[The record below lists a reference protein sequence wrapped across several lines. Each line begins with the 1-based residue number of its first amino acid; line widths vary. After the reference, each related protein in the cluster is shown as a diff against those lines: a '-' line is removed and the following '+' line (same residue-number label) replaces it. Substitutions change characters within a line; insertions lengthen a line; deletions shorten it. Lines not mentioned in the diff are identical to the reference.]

1 MTLHRIYIPLI
12 LLSSS
17 VLFAGCSGTSQAPQ
31 MGGLPPG
38 SRSIQIPAD
47 NGRNHQDCQNDGGIN
62 LRPCHITF
70 DAQNPGPTDI
80 RVTNDGDGGRHDG
93 DGGQHK
99 RISERDN
106 CAARGVAMVVRD
118 SNSRYTVMAGMTAGT
133 CFANFDDNG
142 NHNRNHNDDGG
153 GGRNGGSQLRIINKL

>member
-17 VLFAGCSGTSQAPQ
+17 VLFAGCGGTSQAPQ
-31 MGGLPPG
+31 MGGLPSG
-38 SRSIQIPAD
+38 LQSIQMPAD
-47 NGRNHQDCQNDGGIN
+47 NGRNHQECQNDGGIN

-70 DAQNPGPTDI
+70 DAQNPGPTDV
-80 RVTNDGDGGRHDG
+80 RVTHDG

-99 RISERDN
+99 RITERDN

-118 SNSRYTVMAGMTAGT
+118 SNSRYTVTAGMTAGT
-133 CFANFDDNG
+133 CSANFDDNG
-142 NHNRNHNDDGG
+142 NRNDDG
-153 GGRNGGSQLRIINKL
+153 GGRNGGSQLRIVNKL

>member
-17 VLFAGCSGTSQAPQ
+17 VLFVGCSGTSQAPL
-31 MGGLPPG
+31 MGGLPSG

-47 NGRNHQDCQNDGGIN
+47 NGRNRQECQNDGGIN
-62 LRPCHITF
+62 LRPCQITF
-70 DAQNPGPTDI
+70 DAQNPGPTDV
-80 RVTNDGDGGRHDG
+80 RVTHDGDGGRHDR
-93 DGGQHK
+93 DGGRHN

-118 SNSRYTVMAGMTAGT
+118 SNSRYTAMAGMMAGT
-133 CFANFDDNG
+133 CSATFNDNG
-142 NHNRNHNDDGG
+142 NRNDDGG
-153 GGRNGGSQLRIINKL
+153 GGRNGGTQLRIVNKL